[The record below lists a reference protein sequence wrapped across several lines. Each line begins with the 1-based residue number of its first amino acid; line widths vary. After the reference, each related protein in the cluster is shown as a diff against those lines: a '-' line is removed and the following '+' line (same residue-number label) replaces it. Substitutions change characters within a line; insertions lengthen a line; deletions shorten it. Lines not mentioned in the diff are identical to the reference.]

1 MRLGIIGLPQAG
13 KTTLFNAL
21 TRGDR
26 PVTSGGVRF
35 AVHTADVNVP
45 DVRVD
50 RLAGL
55 FDPQKTSYARVTY
68 LDIAGLDGSAKESFS
83 GALLNQLSQV
93 NAFVLVVRCFDDP
106 AVPHPF
112 GEVDAQRD
120 LETVAGEFL
129 LNDQLA
135 VERKLERLTED
146 KHRGS
151 GREKAQLEREAALFE
166 RLQTALEA
174 GEPLR
179 DLDLTPDELKTLS
192 GYGFLTLKPV
202 LVALNLA
209 EGQTPPQ
216 VSFPHRLSQVIA
228 LQGQLEMELAQLPP
242 EEAQEYL
249 HEYDIQEPGLDR
261 VIRLSYDLL
270 GLISFFTVGPDEVR
284 AWTARQGATAQEAAG
299 VIHSDLQ
306 KGFIRAE
313 VIAWDELLSLGGLA
327 AARSAG
333 KLRLEGKDYLVR
345 DGEIVHVRFNV

>member
-26 PVTSGGVRF
+26 PVTSGGTRF
-35 AVHTADVNVP
+35 AVHSADVNVP
-45 DVRVD
+45 DLRAD

-55 FDPQKTSYARVTY
+55 FDPQKTTYTRVTY

-106 AVPHPF
+106 AVSHPF
-112 GEVDAQRD
+112 GEIDPQRD
-120 LETVAGEFL
+120 LEAMAGELL
-129 LNDQLA
+129 LNDQIM
-135 VERKLERLTED
+135 VERKLERLAEE
-146 KHRGS
+146 KKRG
-151 GREKAQLEREAALFE
+151 GGKEKARLERETAAFE
-166 RLQTALEA
+166 RLKAALEA

-179 DLDLTPDELKTLS
+179 DLDLAPEELKSLS
-192 GYGFLTLKPV
+192 GYGFLTLKPA
-202 LVALNLA
+202 LVVLNLA
-209 EGQTPPQ
+209 EGQELPE
-216 VSFPHRLSQVIA
+216 VNFPHRQSRVIG
-228 LQGQLEMELAQLPP
+228 LQGRLEMDLAQLPP
-242 EEAQEYL
+242 EEAAEYL
-249 HEYDIQEPGLDR
+249 HEYGIQEPGLDR
-261 VIRLSYDLL
+261 VIRLSHDLL

-284 AWTARQGATAQEAAG
+284 AWTVRRGATAQEAAG

-313 VIAWDELLSLGGLA
+313 VIAWDELLALGGLS

-333 KLRLEGKDYLVR
+333 KLRLEGKDYIVR